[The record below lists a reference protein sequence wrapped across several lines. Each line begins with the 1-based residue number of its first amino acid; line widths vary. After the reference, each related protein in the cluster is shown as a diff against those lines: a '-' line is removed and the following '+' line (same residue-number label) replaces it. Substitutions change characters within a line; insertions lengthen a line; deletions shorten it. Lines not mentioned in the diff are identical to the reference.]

1 MRRNRSNLHVKSAAH
16 MRSILNT
23 EKRAAVFL
31 APFLALTIAG
41 SAFAQGPAGESA
53 LVDVSAPNISID
65 LSVLDDGGLTPQ
77 MGAPL
82 SARAPMRVQGKVSKA
97 PGMKT
102 PVSTLHIQPSK
113 ARSLPPQTKPIF
125 AMPTPVPIQ
134 QREVEAPPAP
144 EPVQQQVV
152 TAPPP
157 PPADS
162 PQSAPEIAPVPA
174 PVIAAKAPE
183 PEPTPEPVKPE
194 PVKEVV
200 KVEPAPAPAP
210 MPATAPAPVAP
221 PAAPQVEEVQAP
233 PSVVDAPPPP
243 PQALTQPPKPPVVE
257 PQTTQ
262 AVAPPAPIDESQTAP
277 AATGPAVTVD
287 LPPKD
292 GAAHPGVASLPPATG
307 PLGDGD
313 SMRIVFDQDS
323 SKLPPDARSALKAL
337 SDQMRNQETLR
348 LQLLAYAGDSDT
360 SASAARRLSLSRA
373 LAVRSFLIESGVRS
387 TRIDVRALGNK
398 STDAVTERVDITVVE
413 R

>member
-1 MRRNRSNLHVKSAAH
+1 VA
-16 MRSILNT
+16 
-23 EKRAAVFL
+23 
-31 APFLALTIAG
+31 
-41 SAFAQGPAGESA
+41 GPALAQDPVTDSA
-53 LVDVSAPNISID
+53 LVDVSDPNISID
-65 LSVLDDGGLTPQ
+65 LSVLDDGGLTPHV
-77 MGAPL
+77 GAPL
-82 SARAPMRVQGKVSKA
+82 PAGSTQRMQRTPSKSPGASA
-97 PGMKT
+97 
-102 PVSTLHIQPSK
+102 PVSTLYIQPSK

-125 AMPTPVPIQ
+125 ATPTPAPAQ

-144 EPVQQQVV
+144 EPVKHQVV

-162 PQSAPEIAPVPA
+162 PQPAPEVAPVAAPVPA
-174 PVIAAKAPE
+174 PVIAAQVPE
-183 PEPTPEPVKPE
+183 PVPAPEPVKAE
-194 PVKEVV
+194 PVKEVA

-210 MPATAPAPVAP
+210 VAPPAPAPVAP

-233 PSVVDAPPPP
+233 PSVVVAPPP
-243 PQALTQPPKPPVVE
+243 PQALTQPV
-257 PQTTQ
+257 T
-262 AVAPPAPIDESQTAP
+262 PPAAVDETQTAP
-277 AATGPAVTVD
+277 APTGPAVVVD

-292 GAAHPGVASLPPATG
+292 SATQPGVASLPPATG

-313 SMRIVFDQDS
+313 NMRIVFDQDS

-337 SDQMRNQETLR
+337 SDQMRNQDTLR
-348 LQLLAYAGDSDT
+348 LQLLAYAGDTDT